1 MSGGEWNTSRERK
14 QLAADARELEREQI
28 RLAKRMLRDLRWSA
42 ERSTLRES
50 DWADL
55 LKLHH
60 DYGKEGPMQLF
71 QELVPYWSQS
81 QIMNG
86 GTPCPRHHSPDWLAE
101 INCKKS
107 AQIRWFDRRPQ
118 PVRLQA
124 HPASPA
130 PIKAPKA
137 EPTPHANP
145 RLKPLAPVSP
155 GWGLILTFLHFQ
167 KHLKYYP

>member
-1 MSGGEWNTSRERK
+1 MSGGEWNTTRERK
-14 QLAADARELEREQI
+14 QLAADVRELEREQV

-42 ERSTLRES
+42 ERSTLRKS

-60 DYGKEGPMQLF
+60 AYGKEGPMQLW

-86 GTPCPRHHSPDWLAE
+86 GTPCPRHHFPDWLAE

-107 AQIRWFDRRPQ
+107 AQTSVIRPKTPTR
-118 PVRLQA
+118 
-124 HPASPA
+124 
-130 PIKAPKA
+130 KAPGSPRKPRVDA
-137 EPTPHANP
+137 GTKRSSYKPRTPKT
-145 RLKPLAPVSP
+145 LS
-155 GWGLILTFLHFQ
+155 
-167 KHLKYYP
+167 

>member
-42 ERSTLRES
+42 ERSTLRKS

-60 DYGKEGPMQLF
+60 AYGKEGPMQLWL
-71 QELVPYWSQS
+71 ELVPYWSQS
-81 QIMNG
+81 QRLNG
-86 GTPCPRHHSPDWLAE
+86 GVPCPDALQPDWLAE

-107 AQIRWFDRRPQ
+107 AHDPVTRPKT
-118 PVRLQA
+118 PTR
-124 HPASPA
+124 
-130 PIKAPKA
+130 KAPGAPRKPRVDA
-137 EPTPHANP
+137 GKPRANYTP
-145 RLKPLAPVSP
+145 RKPKTLS
-155 GWGLILTFLHFQ
+155 
-167 KHLKYYP
+167 

>member
-28 RLAKRMLRDLRWSA
+28 RLAKRMLRDLRWTA

-81 QIMNG
+81 QILNG
-86 GTPCPRHHSPDWLAE
+86 GTPCPRHHFPDWLAE
-101 INCKKS
+101 INYKKS
-107 AQIRWFDRRPQ
+107 AHDPVTRPKNTT
-118 PVRLQA
+118 R
-124 HPASPA
+124 
-130 PIKAPKA
+130 KAPGAPRKPRSDA
-137 EPTPHANP
+137 GKTRTSYKPRTPKT
-145 RLKPLAPVSP
+145 LS
-155 GWGLILTFLHFQ
+155 
-167 KHLKYYP
+167 

>member
-1 MSGGEWNTSRERK
+1 MAGGEWNTSRERK
-14 QLAADARELEREQI
+14 QLAADARELEREQV

-42 ERSTLRES
+42 ERSTLRKS

-86 GTPCPRHHSPDWLAE
+86 GTPALHHFPDWLAE
-101 INCKKS
+101 INFKKS
-107 AQIRWFDRRPQ
+107 AHDPVTRPKNTT
-118 PVRLQA
+118 R
-124 HPASPA
+124 
-130 PIKAPKA
+130 KAPGA
-137 EPTPHANP
+137 P
-145 RLKPLAPVSP
+145 RKPRSDAGKTRTSYKPRQSKTLS
-155 GWGLILTFLHFQ
+155 
-167 KHLKYYP
+167 